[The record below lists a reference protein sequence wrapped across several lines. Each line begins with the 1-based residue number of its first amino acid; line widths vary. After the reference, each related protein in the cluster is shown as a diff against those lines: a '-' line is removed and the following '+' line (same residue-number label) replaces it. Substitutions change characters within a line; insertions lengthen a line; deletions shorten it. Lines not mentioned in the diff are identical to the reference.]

1 MNTKNLILIGV
12 LIIISF
18 LFGSLLTTRGVFDN
32 FLGVEEE
39 VEGLSPSM
47 QILQDQYAELEFQVA
62 ESQSAL
68 IRITALETEVAQL
81 KENMLTESKVVD
93 LIEASA
99 QTAKADYDSG
109 WIDAPSPGEKDFV
122 DHMLGTT
129 EFTVYIWGAYWFGNH
144 WVYHQH
150 DMSVTYAHQHDLS
163 GDISARTGLV
173 WESSEGG
180 ENMLKITRH
189 PNDQHWEQIRIL
201 IYKIP

>member
-47 QILQDQYAELEFQVA
+47 QILQDQYVELEFQVA
-62 ESQSAL
+62 ETQSAL

-109 WIDAPSPGEKDFV
+109 WIDPPPLTEPYFIE
-122 DHMLGTT
+122 HNLGTI
-129 EFTVYIWGAYWFGNH
+129 EYTVYIWGAYWSGNV

-150 DMSVTYAHQHDLS
+150 DLS
-163 GDISARTGLV
+163 DTLARTGLV